1 MDLIRKW
8 DNDIVD
14 TGIANPIVCSYK
26 MLYCDIYAPYITSDM
41 CTPLLRIVP
50 IEIRSHN
57 YAFGVNLVKYFSF
70 PNYIP
75 LRRTNFRTIEIDI
88 RNHLGNKIP
97 FEFGTLTVTL
107 HFKCKQ

>member
-26 MLYCDIYAPYITSDM
+26 MLYCDICAPYITNDM

-75 LRRTNFRTIEIDI
+75 NYIATNEFQND
-88 RNHLGNKIP
+88 RNRYK
-97 FEFGTLTVTL
+97 
-107 HFKCKQ
+107 KSSWK